1 MLHSAPGPGR
11 ARVIGLLDSFRA
23 AERAGAEAVGRW
35 IGACGD
41 PRLRGGL
48 RVIRTRDA
56 GHAALA
62 EDRLRALG
70 GVPDAEPSRELAALC
85 GVVADPGVSDRS
97 KLAMLLGRLP
107 GPDDGPLLAIV
118 RDVEGDAETQALLA
132 TILDDERASI
142 RWLRQMRDTLEREGA

>member
-1 MLHSAPGPGR
+1 MLQPAPGSVR

-56 GHAALA
+56 RHAALA

-70 GVPDAEPSRELAALC
+70 GVPGAEPSRELAALC

-118 RDVEGDAETQALLA
+118 NDAEGDAETQALLA
-132 TILDDERASI
+132 TIIDDERASI
-142 RWLRQMRDTLEREGA
+142 RWLREMRDTLEREGA